1 MEINEED
8 NNNLLMKFY
17 FITSIEKN
25 FYEERHLEF
34 INGNKKIQNINDFDY
49 KVIFEEEIQEDNKL
63 FINKLNSIS
72 LQMTAL
78 QKQDMLNNNNVFF
91 KIKDGTKIYLYDC
104 IMDYNLEEISN
115 DKTTYYIYNF
125 DIGELR
131 KDNEAKDKAI
141 LDSVANI
148 QTSIIEMKE
157 NSIPQK
163 KLNFDEKLNFF
174 MKGIKS
180 DKNNDNIL
188 LMNYLLQDTLK
199 EIESIYFKNKTKI
212 QFLKLLEIAKI
223 IHEEIYLKI
232 KENNSNLNPNI
243 IDNFINL
250 FDLLLT
256 SKLIFYNEIDGEKL
270 KEYFILMKDIERDN
284 NICEKFGRF
293 IYIFYGNYEENEK
306 LLAILEEQKGGSISS
321 DLYQNNLY
329 KPKNDQIKEKLTN
342 ILMLNCKDLKE
353 YISIINKND
362 SITLKLELII
372 KYFDILKKII
382 NVNDNKDLNLP
393 YKFDDNIKSE
403 EAPSLFYNLHQK
415 IIELELSL
423 KNENKIKSIFDF
435 SEIIKN
441 YIKLYESGIGTRENY
456 NNFLAIKSIIIEEN
470 KINKELMESLY
481 KYVNKLIHS
490 SIIEMV
496 NKNILD
502 NINLINNLHEDE
514 FFNDEFYKVND
525 NDYNILN
532 GFKIKEIYDKND
544 NEFFDLYNK
553 YEIWKP
559 FCKNTNDIKKYI
571 EFIGNKLDNI
581 LCIEIFFKILPKSSF
596 NYHSLDAVMNWVK
609 NNISSINMDFWKNNN
624 DKKRFLDSMNN
635 LFQLCTKTHYE
646 EDKFLSFLEDFFLIE
661 LKHKNDQKDN
671 NEIVNGIQVIN
682 ELYLYFINNYN
693 TENNNSIPINYQGKI
708 LSFYNKNAEEMNNN
722 MFLYIYF
729 LNNVTIDSQHLE
741 LEQLLNNLDNFII
754 KKSELLSDD
763 NNINFEIY
771 NFLIN
776 RYKEEFDD
784 KRINSNYLVTTRKI
798 IKNFIIKDIEQS
810 SISFNEANTLF
821 NNNIDLENRKQKI
834 INKFVLCSKIKK
846 INKNENIIENNDQQN
861 SEQLYETVYNDLKK
875 LYIDC
880 KDVVDN
886 LERLLQF
893 YLLFGT
899 EKNSKE
905 VDDIKELLNELKET
919 KLKDFFKNENAA
931 KIEKYKQE
939 FEMSN
944 TASIL
949 KNSLCFNI
957 MIEEVNKKLN
967 EPNLMINVGNQLKDN
982 ANHKINITL
991 GTFNRIAELFHKF
1004 NESSIESFV
1013 HPYISYFY
1021 NIELNQGDD
1030 ALKNEIDFIVNYFS
1044 NYSKEEKHKQII
1056 QKFDK
1061 NKFIEFIKNFAK
1073 REKILLKCKGIKH
1086 IIDIFLNPENYIYI
1100 NKEEKNLE
1108 EHLSLSRKKNKKAVS
1123 LNKEWSL
1130 LDFEANLCLRSKDDG
1145 QEDNNNIDKNN
1156 NNKNKNEIK
1165 EKIEEKKDDSNDKF
1179 KQKLN
1184 NKLENSEIMKILKKF
1199 IQELK
1204 DDDVSLIRINEIINV
1219 IDGYNLG
1226 INVKDMLNN
1235 QNDNLN
1241 EQQKLIEKFFLLL
1254 LEKPEAIYYIKM
1266 KKYKEIK
1273 ILFQNSCI
1281 EIENTILKE
1290 EDINDFILCTEKIN
1304 IFSLNAEKMI
1314 NDDKINDLPKEIV
1327 TQFFKELK
1335 NNENNIFIK
1344 SLINYLNK
1352 FNQIKSILNEIIASP
1367 EVSIKKITKILTNS
1381 DFIISYDNSKSK
1393 YLLYGNYYETG
1404 KQNDIKEIQISYKE
1418 MENLRERLLTM
1429 NKNVNIY
1436 EDSLLF
1442 IEIFNNIK
1450 EVLITL
1456 DDLDKTGYPDKIYII
1471 INIKNKKINC
1481 NYDNKKVFYNLKD
1494 LTNKLVEQKRIQ
1506 SNSFENYYE
1515 SNEIM
1520 RFFYGKQ
1527 LSLLYNFIRYKE
1539 NQGYVDSLFQLIS
1552 GGRINSSYPAQYEN
1566 YSENLFEDMIN
1577 NVCNYCLLVFV
1588 SNLFQEPNHI
1598 FNLNNIKIKDE
1609 KGEDYKGIYLHLSS
1623 SDNSEKEILS
1633 YYMKFTN
1640 NLPLYSAILLCNN
1653 DTTEEE
1659 IISFLYRSIL
1669 CGEKVLFMIV
1679 NSNHLEPKQR
1689 KLLISLVKKLLN
1701 KLVKEKKEMKSSL
1714 FIFSTESNSEIF
1726 QDLKNFNSEEH
1737 SIKILNYSAIDNKL
1751 NDPQLCQLALGNLTI
1766 VKSDASGVGKSR
1778 YIRNIYGAYESN
1790 MIYLP
1795 LGGYLTRKSIFQ
1807 RLEDSLKKINIKNL
1821 TQVFLFIDLNQTNE
1835 HEILKEF
1842 LFEFLIFKKYSLN
1855 SRNSDKIIYISK
1867 KFNIYIELPYE
1878 SLGKSGSNNKDCI
1891 NKYSI
1896 FALFK
1901 KETTKEILLANLI
1914 PFYEE
1919 MTEQEKKN
1927 LIMNPDFEFI
1937 KSLAESKLQLV
1948 SKTLQLYKN
1957 KNINN
1962 ESVIVSSTECLT
1974 SEECN
1979 NLLNEQLSK
1988 VNLPNFYQKNIF
2000 IKLLYDQFLS
2010 FHQNSNLNPK
2020 NLIANAKKLK
2030 MKNYKNINEIREPII
2045 KYLIDHAIVFTI
2057 GFSDNIMRSQ
2067 ERTKEILQMQDYNQR
2082 KKLSEE
2088 LKERENIS
2096 KLRYESI
2103 QPSLLLFEKGGNGC
2117 KIIPTCKEGSEE
2129 ESFLINLQK
2138 LLLKLPKNK
2147 KEIPPK
2153 YNHLN
2158 YPIKMNSQEL
2168 MDELLDCVKGS
2179 RRLSLDV
2186 INKILSEY
2194 ALTPDNYIKMVL
2206 ILNRINSDIPVILMG
2221 ETGCGKTSLIK
2232 ILANVIFRG
2241 YLNNLKIL
2249 NIHSGIEDNEIVNFI
2264 EQLIREAEID
2274 DNAKFTSALDEFN
2287 SFPPEQQNNYLTLNN
2302 ITKQNLIERFRKAI
2316 NQQKIWVF
2324 FDEINASNSM
2334 GLLSE
2339 ILCKKTYFGKKI
2351 PERFVFLAACNP
2363 YRAMGE
2369 LNKIDHTLIHKGQ
2382 EKRKLVYTVYPL
2394 PNNILNFVLDFGNLS
2409 LGEEK
2414 KYIEIMISKSMGQ
2427 IIVGNNKIHQK
2438 QIIKLAIESISKCQ
2452 TYIKNTND
2460 ISSVSLRE
2468 VKRFIIFFKYF
2479 VVYLLNKKNS
2489 KSSEDDPSIKFYSL
2503 NNIDIYKYAV
2513 NLSLYI
2519 CYYLRLPDKKSRQ
2532 ELLKILDDKE
2542 FFDGKFLIIPEM
2554 EEEYIAKN
2562 ILESRENESLSK
2574 GIAKNR
2580 ALLENLFSLYFCTVN
2595 KIPLII
2601 CGKPGSTK
2609 TLSQKLLQNALKG
2622 MVSKNK
2628 LCKETKELVVF
2639 PYQGS
2644 VNSTSEEIIEVFKK
2658 AKNYQKTNEDTIVM
2672 VCFDEMGLAEISKN
2686 NPLKVIHSELEMNF
2700 DFENKND
2707 DYLFNK
2713 NDQAKVAFLGISNW
2727 SLDASKM
2734 NRAIFNVIQEPDI
2747 IDLKKTSIEIASS
2760 INEKIASKYISFL
2773 DRITTTYYE
2782 YIQQKK
2788 RDDRMDVN
2796 FHGLRDFYNII
2807 KSITRELSSME
2818 NNENNSKI
2826 LEKKDLDSIAM
2837 KNIERNFGG
2846 LPSSIYDFKMKYY
2859 QLENDKN
2866 DLKNNIDNNYDM
2878 IRCISENLF
2887 DKDSRYLLLITRNN
2901 LDLDLIKFLK
2911 DEIKQSNSEKYKNDT
2926 FETKYLIGSTFVND
2940 NKEVYRED
2948 ILGTIRNEMVTNNL
2962 LILKN
2967 LESIYTSLYDLLNQD
2982 FMKIDNRYYT
2992 RISFGLWKPLSHI
3005 NQNFKIIVIINEKN
3019 VSYEDPPFL
3028 NRFEKHIFNLENLL
3042 NKEEKKLAKEI
3053 YDIVMRIVK
3062 FEKCKIDLNKHLV
3075 NFNLEEL
3082 EALVY
3087 KFSKQKQY
3095 FKKNLDI
3102 VFEILKIIVPTFTQE
3117 IIASIF
3123 VSGFKEEKKDLS
3135 DKIFDIYTEY
3145 HPCNLSDFVN
3155 NKMVH
3160 QKNVVYTYSSI
3171 TDDLVFYN
3179 NKKNENMAN
3188 ENVINDNSNQIIDI
3202 NEYDNPN
3209 RISIIDEHEN
3219 YNDINIVDEYNTFDL
3234 KKTKQIY
3241 VESIKSVFDLG
3252 KIIDDY
3258 LNEEDKNLFVLK
3270 FRNKPEDLSKMTQI
3284 NYLIDDHIMLFK
3296 NSKNVNEKY
3305 ITQKYFILLVYLIR
3319 EDPDENNKKINEEKN
3334 KEANNNNT
3342 SPSGI
3347 LSKLTDNCQH
3357 VFIDNLCGKDYDF
3370 IKTLTMEDN
3379 DLVGYFFI
3387 DELKKNI
3394 DTSFRFMAY
3403 EFSKNETPELN
3414 SKNYRQLMTE
3424 KILSNKYIQNILKKS
3439 LNKLS
3444 IGTKEI
3450 LKPIFIKED
3459 EKKKNKNKK
3468 NNKTIVYDTGVKG
3481 YTDFIE
3487 LFKSFIFERTEFYL
3501 IKIIFCLEKSQ
3512 ILHSIAFNN
3521 EMLSKKIIT
3530 DKIIKN
3536 YIDNELEEQLSLN
3549 KISTNFNMK
3558 NKLNIILSI
3567 KIPYI
3572 SKNILQ
3578 GKIFNFIKKE
3588 IIFKYVTNEFK
3599 LIDVIKKNSLIEET
3613 VNDYN
3618 IALKQLNENI
3628 YIEMMNQE
3636 IIKDIIYSNDKYLIM
3651 SLYEDLLL
3659 LFLLDGKKFENGD
3672 NFKDFYRLI
3681 DILIQ
3686 LRFLNTQED
3695 NFAFVGKNKII
3706 PLLEINDI
3714 IFKNNITESNKAK
3727 SGLMI
3732 AKILGFL
3739 FGYQNEIY
3747 TLLEIFSLISKY
3759 IPGLIKSFE
3768 DIVVNK
3774 EVRNE
3779 ISERNPDYCRIVKEC
3794 FFIVY
3799 ESLLHSITKQ
3809 YNKYNLLESNK
3820 SQIKNPNR
3828 ININDEDSD
3837 LDDDDEDEDIDMNFS
3852 IINNNNNVVYDF
3864 GNDVKN
3870 LLSQF
3875 GDIPIQNIESICKIS
3890 ILLEKKM
3897 LLYSKELFMIKN
3909 LSKIFEV
3916 LNKKQK
3922 NGIITKENIKAITN
3936 IICSEEKYIYE
3947 RNFKFLLNNF
3957 MLLMELL
3964 GKMLGKDS
3972 KEYGDIIIYLIINQF
3987 LNIKDIPYKVK
3998 LLNLIFPD
4006 TKNKKSK
4013 VKREVNPIILQ
4024 KSLSLLVLLFNNGK
4038 DLGNELE
4045 PIYDQL
4051 TKEERREKFLK
4062 FVKDENSP
4070 QYQLLKVINK
4080 PNQIL
4085 DEIIIYYFEYLCELY
4100 FQKIKKENKQ
4110 NLEEELIGKTSL
4122 DYLDESLLFL
4132 DDEINGT
4139 NTMGNKQNYL
4149 NKLGKLFSIAYVK
4162 KYIIN
4167 YVELNFKSLYK
4178 IFIWEDINSVLY
4190 NKDNKIRRM
4199 VKFFILKQYCK
4210 KFFNEKD
4217 FIEFNFNN
4225 QKIPFS
4231 SKFNGFKL
4239 ELNKHQFEYNVLPL
4253 SYKTEYV
4260 KFSRDLTINSFNKNK
4275 FYDFISDNNNI
4286 NSIDLYFCFLVNNFL
4301 LQNYH
4306 KDFFVDDNS
4315 SLYRELK
4322 DQIQNLTIIPE
4333 EAKKVMKLL
4342 DPNEFFKS
4350 VKPFLG
4356 NKLSLKIY
4364 EIFIYAL
4371 RFSLISLKFNKD
4383 NLFNKILSN
4392 NCFNV
4397 LSYNYIPGKTESRNI
4412 FKESYEVIKENLTKD
4427 PLNYGA
4433 YICSC
4438 GYHYSVGNCTF
4449 PTVTSPC
4456 PICHETIGG
4465 TNHVLY
4471 RRTGHMRIFLND
4483 STRKTKFSPS
4493 YADKTM
4499 NNMLLDDFY
4508 NNVVLK
4514 QSSSEQKYCERKTAM
4529 GCNKEEFLKR
4539 EPIRGLSQMTFRTLN
4554 FVLFSH
4560 LFISRILNYITDEN
4574 LTIFTVK
4581 DMTIFEM
4588 LETDW
4593 DIMEDLI
4600 KEKKIKDIQIYLNII
4615 YPHVFNMI
4623 DSCQFFEEI
4632 NKFKLF
4638 ESLFEQK
4645 VNEILKDKEQVRE
4658 YESINSN
4665 LLDYNPLS
4673 DMAIIY
4679 EKFPPQIYDQ
4689 SSYPDIQFF
4698 INSRTPTIN
4707 NFKNKFS
4714 IISNSEDK
4722 YPLTKIILTQDMD
4735 KINLL
4740 KEIPKLNK
4748 LANYLLEK
4756 CSFRYS
4762 RDSANNTKLKTE
4774 FNYNE
4779 IRQDVIDFIDSWNKI
4794 RPIIENYGCK
4804 QFKNNGQKYFTEINS
4819 NSPISYFLVDEGE
4832 FGHGMVLAAIYKKLI
4847 ELQNTF
4853 LNQIINSKSEIL
4865 SCFKEQLSQ
4874 EIMIQ
4879 DCSINEIID
4888 LDRINDDILNDI
4900 IIKNTIPNIFNLLKT
4915 EQKLNFDNIN
4925 NFEHDYESIERELG
4939 SLLLPGLKKFKQ
4951 DDIRFV
4957 TYKYEGFRGN
4967 KSSIITNFNEKY
4979 PQRELN
4985 KNQILYIFDFIS
4997 KGDLFDKKN
5006 KTSNKKKIKNI
5017 LFSLQLLI
5025 DYIQRENYDKYE
5037 SLYDIIKKLPEQINI
5052 CEEIKQFFKGKSEMN
5067 NIKEKKDDDDG
5078 YNLLSND
5085 NNNNNASNSNDSDN
5099 VYFSIN
5105 TLISIFELFE
5115 HLCWDSFKENL
5126 VGDYLQKIDD
5136 VWGKQIK
5143 KYFNDI
5149 DKNPGKII
5157 KKDIFCCAI
5166 RRFISRYL
5174 TGKRGEN
5181 EINEN
5186 NTLLNEILRPE
5197 LWKPFFTESDS
5208 FEMEI
5213 GEIMSILTHEFEGSL
5228 KVGQALELYDLLG
5241 GDLPFTL
5248 KIKSI

>member
-1 MEINEED
+1 MEINDED
-8 NNNLLMKFY
+8 NDKLLMKFY

-34 INGNKKIQNINDFDY
+34 INGNKKSQNINDFEY
-49 KVIFEEEIQEDNKL
+49 KVIFEEEFQADNKL

-72 LQMTAL
+72 FQMNTL
-78 QKQDMLNNNNVFF
+78 QKQDMLNNNNIFF

-104 IMDYNLEEISN
+104 IMEYNLEAISN
-115 DKTTYYIYNF
+115 DKTIYYIYNF

-131 KDNEAKDKAI
+131 KDNQAKNNII
-141 LDSVANI
+141 LDSVTNI

-163 KLNFDEKLNFF
+163 KLNFDEKFNFF

-188 LMNYLLQDTLK
+188 LMNYLLKDTLK
-199 EIESIYFKNKTKI
+199 EIESKYIKNKTKI

-223 IHEEIYLKI
+223 IYEEIYLKN

-243 IDNFINL
+243 IFDNFINL

-256 SKLIFYNEIDGEKL
+256 NKLIFYDEIEGEKL
-270 KEYFILMKDIERDN
+270 KEYFILLKDIEKDN

-293 IYIFYGNYEENEK
+293 IHIFYGNYEENEK
-306 LLAILEEQKGGSISS
+306 LMAILGDQKGDPILS
-321 DLYQNNLY
+321 DLYKNNLY
-329 KPKNDQIKEKLTN
+329 KPKNEQIKEKLTN
-342 ILMLNCKDLKE
+342 ILMLNCKGLKE
-353 YISIINKND
+353 YISIIDKND
-362 SITLKLELII
+362 SITGKLELII

-382 NVNDNKDLNLP
+382 NENDDKELNLP
-393 YKFDDNIKSE
+393 IKFDDSIKSE
-403 EAPSLFYNLHQK
+403 EAPSMFYNLHQK

-423 KNENKIKSIFDF
+423 ENENKNKSIFDF

-441 YIKLYESGIGTRENY
+441 YIKLYESGIGTRENC
-456 NNFLAIKSIIIEEN
+456 NIFLTIKRIIIEEN

-490 SIIEMV
+490 NIVEMV
-496 NKNILD
+496 NKNSID

-532 GFKIKEIYDKND
+532 GFRMKEIYDKKD

-559 FCKNTNDIKKYI
+559 FCKTTNDIKKYI
-571 EFIGNKLDNI
+571 EFIGDKLDNI

-596 NYHSLDAVMNWVK
+596 NYHSLDAVINWVK
-609 NNISSINMDFWKNNN
+609 KNIPSINIDFWKNND
-624 DKKRFLDSMNN
+624 DKKRFLEGMNN

-646 EDKFLSFLEDFFLIE
+646 QDKYLSFLEDFFLIE
-661 LKHKNDQKDN
+661 LKHKKDLKDN
-671 NEIVNGIQVIN
+671 NEIINGIEVIN
-682 ELYLYFINNYN
+682 ELYIYFINNYN
-693 TENNNSIPINYQGKI
+693 TENNNSIPINYQSRI
-708 LSFYNKNAEEMNNN
+708 LSFYNQNAEEKINN
-722 MFLYIYF
+722 MFLYINF

-776 RYKEEFDD
+776 KYKTEFDD
-784 KRINSNYLVTTRKI
+784 KRINSNYLVSTRKI

-810 SISFNEANTLF
+810 CISFIEANTLF
-821 NNNIDLENRKQKI
+821 NNNIDLENRKHKI

-846 INKNENIIENNDQQN
+846 INKNENEIENNGQQ
-861 SEQLYETVYNDLKK
+861 STEQLYESVYNDLTK

-880 KDVVDN
+880 KNVVDN

-893 YLLFGT
+893 YLFFGN
-899 EKNSKE
+899 EKSSKE
-905 VDDIKELLNELKET
+905 IEDIKEITNELKET
-919 KLKDFFKNENAA
+919 KLKDFFKNENTA
-931 KIEKYKQE
+931 KFEKYKQE
-939 FEMSN
+939 FEISN
-944 TASIL
+944 VASIL

-957 MIEEVNKKLN
+957 MIEEVAKKLN
-967 EPNLMINVGNQLKDN
+967 DPNLMLSIGNQLKDN
-982 ANHKINITL
+982 ANYKMNIVL
-991 GTFNRIAELFHKF
+991 GSFNRITELFYKF
-1004 NESSIESFV
+1004 NESSTDSFV
-1013 HPYISYFY
+1013 HPYILYFY
-1021 NIELNQGDD
+1021 NIELNQGDT
-1030 ALKNEIDFIVNYFS
+1030 ALKKEVDFIINYFS

-1056 QKFDK
+1056 NKFDK
-1061 NKFIEFIKNFAK
+1061 NKFLEFIKNYTK
-1073 REKILLKCKGIKH
+1073 REKILLKCEGIKH
-1086 IIDIFLNPENYIYI
+1086 IIDIFLSPENYVYI

-1108 EHLSLSRKKNKKAVS
+1108 EHLSLSRKKKNKAVN
-1123 LNKEWSL
+1123 LNREWSL
-1130 LDFEANLCLRSKDDG
+1130 LDFESNLCLRSKYDE
-1145 QEDNNNIDKNN
+1145 QENNNTGKND
-1156 NNKNKNEIK
+1156 NKNENEIK
-1165 EKIEEKKDDSNDKF
+1165 EKIEEKKDNINDKF

-1184 NKLENSEIMKILKKF
+1184 SKLENSEIIKILNKF

-1204 DDDVSLIRINEIINV
+1204 DDNISLIRINEIISV
-1219 IDGYNLG
+1219 IDSYNLG
-1226 INVKDMLNN
+1226 INSKDMLNN

-1241 EQQKLIEKFFLLL
+1241 EQQKLIEKFFLIL

-1273 ILFQNSCI
+1273 TLFQNSCI

-1290 EDINDFILCTEKIN
+1290 EDINDFLLCTEKIN
-1304 IFSLNAEKMI
+1304 IFSLNVEKML

-1327 TQFFKELK
+1327 TQFIKEIK

-1352 FNQIKSILNEIIASP
+1352 FNQIKSIVSEIIASP
-1367 EVSIKKITKILTNS
+1367 EVSIKKIKKILSNS
-1381 DFIISYDNSKSK
+1381 DFIISYDNSKSQ
-1393 YLLYGNYYETG
+1393 YLLYGNYYEIFN
-1404 KQNDIKEIQISYKE
+1404 QNDIKEVQISYKE

-1442 IEIFNNIK
+1442 IETFNNIK
-1450 EVLITL
+1450 EVLATL

-1481 NYDNKKVFYNLKD
+1481 NYDNKKFFNNLKD
-1494 LTNKLVEQKRIQ
+1494 LTNNLIEQKRIQ
-1506 SNSFENYYE
+1506 STSFENYYE
-1515 SNEIM
+1515 SNEVM
-1520 RFFYGKQ
+1520 RLFYGKQ

-1552 GGRINSSYPAQYEN
+1552 RGRINSGYPPQYEN

-1588 SNLFQEPNHI
+1588 SNQIHEPNHI

-1609 KGEDYKGIYLHLSS
+1609 KGEDYKGIYLYLSS

-1640 NLPLYSAILLCNN
+1640 NLPLYAAILLCNY

-1669 CGEKVLFMIV
+1669 CEENVLFMIV

-1689 KLLISLVKKLLN
+1689 KLLINLIKKLSN
-1701 KLVKEKKEMKSSL
+1701 KLVNANKKMKSSL

-1726 QDLKNFNSEEH
+1726 QALKSFNSEEH
-1737 SIKILNYSAIDNKL
+1737 PIKILNYSAIDDKL
-1751 NDPQLCQLALGNLTI
+1751 NDPQLCQLALSDLSI

-1778 YIRNIYGAYESN
+1778 YIRNIPGAYESN

-1807 RLEDSLKKINIKNL
+1807 RLIESLKKINIKNL
-1821 TQVFLFIDLNQTNE
+1821 TVVYLFIDLNQTNE

-1842 LFEFLIFKKYSLN
+1842 LFELLIFRKYSLN

-1867 KFNIYIELPYE
+1867 KFNIQIELPYE
-1878 SLGKSGSNNKDCI
+1878 SLGKSGYSNNNDCI

-1896 FALFK
+1896 FTLFK

-1919 MTEQEKKN
+1919 MSEQEKKN
-1927 LIMNPDFEFI
+1927 LIMNPEFEFI
-1937 KSLAESKLQLV
+1937 KSLSESKLQLV

-1962 ESVIVSSTECLT
+1962 EQVIVSSTECLT
-1974 SEECN
+1974 SQECN
-1979 NLLNEQLSK
+1979 DLLNEQLSK

-2010 FHQNSNLNPK
+2010 FHQNSNLIPK

-2030 MKNYKNINEIREPII
+2030 MKNYKTINEIREQII
-2045 KYLIDHAIVFTI
+2045 KYLIDHAIFFTI

-2096 KLRYESI
+2096 KLRYETI
-2103 QPSLLLFEKGGNGC
+2103 QPSPLLFEKGGNGC
-2117 KIIPTCKEGSEE
+2117 KIIPTCKEKSDEE
-2129 ESFLINLQK
+2129 TFLINLQK

-2147 KEIPPK
+2147 KDIPPK
-2153 YNHLN
+2153 YNQLN
-2158 YPIKMNSQEL
+2158 YPSKMNSQEL

-2249 NIHSGIEDNEIVNFI
+2249 NIHSGIEDNEIIKFI
-2264 EQLIREAEID
+2264 EQLISEAEID
-2274 DNAKFTSALDEFN
+2274 NNAKFTSAIDEFN
-2287 SFPPEQQNNYLTLNN
+2287 SFTPEQQNNYLTLNN
-2302 ITKQNLIERFRKAI
+2302 ITKEKLFERFKKVI
-2316 NQQKIWVF
+2316 NEQKIWVF

-2394 PNNILNFVLDFGNLS
+2394 PNNMLNFVLDFGNLS
-2409 LGEEK
+2409 LNEEK
-2414 KYIEIMISKSMGQ
+2414 KYIEIMISKSMEQ
-2427 IIVGNNKIHQK
+2427 IIVEKNKAHQN

-2489 KSSEDDPSIKFYSL
+2489 KSEDPSIKFYSL

-2532 ELLKILDDKE
+2532 ELLKILDDKQY
-2542 FFDGKFLIIPEM
+2542 FDGKFLIVPEM

-2658 AKNYQKTNEDTIVM
+2658 AKNYQKSNEDTISM

-2700 DFENKND
+2700 DFENKSD

-2747 IDLKKTSIEIASS
+2747 IDLKKTSVEIASS
-2760 INEKIASKYISFL
+2760 INEKIANKYISFL
-2773 DRITTTYYE
+2773 DRISTTYYE

-2807 KSITRELSSME
+2807 KCIMRELSSIE

-2826 LEKKDLDSIAM
+2826 LEQKDLDIIAM

-2846 LPSSIYDFKMKYY
+2846 LPSSIYDFKLKYY

-2866 DLKNNIDNNYDM
+2866 DIKSNIDNNYDM

-2901 LDLDLIKFLK
+2901 LDLDLINFLI
-2911 DEIKQSNSEKYKNDT
+2911 DEIKQSNSEKYKNDK

-2948 ILGTIRNEMVTNNL
+2948 ILGTIRNEMKTNNL

-2982 FMKIDNRYYT
+2982 FMKIDDKYYT

-3019 VSYEDPPFL
+3019 VCYEDPPFL

-3042 NKEEKKLAKEI
+3042 NKEEKKFAKEI

-3062 FEKCKIDLNKHLV
+3062 FEKCKMDLNKHLV

-3102 VFEILKIIVPTFTQE
+3102 IYEILKIIVPTFTQE

-3123 VSGFKEEKKDLS
+3123 VSGFKEEKKDIA

-3155 NKMVH
+3155 NKMIH

-3179 NKKNENMAN
+3179 NKKNEN
-3188 ENVINDNSNQIIDI
+3188 EIKGNVINDNSIQINDI
-3202 NEYDNPN
+3202 NDHDNPN
-3209 RISIIDEHEN
+3209 RISIMDEPEN
-3219 YNDINIVDEYNTFDL
+3219 YNEINMIEENITFDI
-3234 KKTKQIY
+3234 KGTKQIY
-3241 VESIKSVFDLG
+3241 VESIKSVFELE

-3258 LNEEDKNLFVLK
+3258 LNEEHKNLFVMK
-3270 FRNKPEDLSKMTQI
+3270 FRNKSDELNKMTQI
-3284 NYLIDDHIMLFK
+3284 NYLIDDRIMLFK
-3296 NSKNVNEKY
+3296 NSKNVDEKY
-3305 ITQKYFILLVYLIR
+3305 INQKYFILLVYLVR
-3319 EDPDENNKKINEEKN
+3319 EDPELNNKKINEERDKDI
-3334 KEANNNNT
+3334 NNNI
-3342 SPSGI
+3342 SSSGI

-3357 VFIDNLCGKDYDF
+3357 VFIDNLYGKDYDF
-3370 IKTLTMEDN
+3370 IKTLTMKDN

-3387 DELKKNI
+3387 EELKKNI

-3414 SKNYRQLMTE
+3414 RQNYRQLMTE
-3424 KILSNKYIQNILKKS
+3424 KILNNKYIQNILKKS
-3439 LNKLS
+3439 LLKLS

-3487 LFKSFIFERTEFYL
+3487 LFKSYIFERTEFYL

-3512 ILHSIAFNN
+3512 ILHSISFNN
-3521 EMLSKKIIT
+3521 EMLKKKLVT

-3572 SKNILQ
+3572 SKVILQ

-3588 IIFKYVTNEFK
+3588 ITFKYVNNEFK
-3599 LIDVIKKNSLIEET
+3599 LIDVIKSNSMIEET
-3613 VNDYN
+3613 INDYN
-3618 IALKQLNENI
+3618 NVLKQLNENI

-3636 IIKDIIYSNDKYLIM
+3636 ILKDIIYSNDKYLIM

-3695 NFAFVGKNKII
+3695 NFAFVGKNKTIS
-3706 PLLEINDI
+3706 LLKTNDI
-3714 IFKNNITESNKAK
+3714 IFKNNINDINKVK

-3747 TLLEIFSLISKY
+3747 TLLEIFSLMSKY

-3809 YNKYNLLESNK
+3809 YNKYNLLEASK
-3820 SQIKNPNR
+3820 SQIVNKNK
-3828 ININDEDSD
+3828 ININNDDSD
-3837 LDDDDEDEDIDMNFS
+3837 LDDDDDEDEDMDFS
-3852 IINNNNNVVYDF
+3852 IINNNNNAIYDF
-3864 GNDVKN
+3864 GNDGKN

-3890 ILLEKKM
+3890 VLLEKKM

-3922 NGIITKENIKAITN
+3922 KELITKENITAITN

-3972 KEYGDIIIYLIINQF
+3972 KEYGDIIIYLIMNQF
-3987 LNIKDIPYKVK
+3987 LNIKDISYKVK
-3998 LLNLIFPD
+3998 LLNLILPD
-4006 TKNKKSK
+4006 TKSKKSK

-4024 KSLSLLVLLFNNGK
+4024 KSLSLLVLLLNNGK
-4038 DLGNELE
+4038 DFGNEIE
-4045 PIYDQL
+4045 PIYNQL
-4051 TKEERREKFLK
+4051 SKEERRERFLK

-4100 FQKIKKENKQ
+4100 FQKIKKENKE

-4132 DDEINGT
+4132 DDEINGA

-4162 KYIIN
+4162 KYIVN
-4167 YVELNFKSLYK
+4167 YVDLNFNSLYK

-4190 NKDNKIRRM
+4190 NKDNKLRRM
-4199 VKFFILKQYCK
+4199 VKYFILKQYCK
-4210 KFFNEKD
+4210 NFLNEKD

-4231 SKFNGFKL
+4231 SKFTGFKL
-4239 ELNKHQFEYNVLPL
+4239 ETNKHQFEYNVLPL
-4253 SYKTEYV
+4253 SYTEEYK
-4260 KFSRDLTINSFNKNK
+4260 KFARDLTINSFNKNK
-4275 FYDFISDNNNI
+4275 FNDFISDNHNI
-4286 NSIDLYFCFLVNNFL
+4286 NTIDLYFCFFVNNFL

-4306 KDFFVDDNS
+4306 NDFFVDENG

-4371 RFSLISLKFNKD
+4371 RFSLISLKFNKN
-4383 NLFNKILSN
+4383 NLFNKIISN
-4392 NCFNV
+4392 SCFNV
-4397 LSYNYIPGKTESRNI
+4397 LSDNYIPGKTESRNI

-4465 TNHVLY
+4465 TAHRLY
-4471 RRTGHMRIFLND
+4471 RRTGHMRVFLND
-4483 STRKTKFSPS
+4483 NTRKTKFSPS

-4499 NNMLLDDFY
+4499 PNMLLDEFY

-4514 QSSSEQKYCERKTAM
+4514 QSSGEVKYSDRKRPM
-4529 GCNKEEFLKR
+4529 GCNKEDYLKR
-4539 EPIRGLSQMTFRTLN
+4539 EPVRGLTQITYRTLN
-4554 FVLFSH
+4554 FILNSH
-4560 LFISRILNYITDEN
+4560 LFISRILNYISEEN
-4574 LTIFTVK
+4574 LNIFTVK

-4588 LETDW
+4588 LETGW
-4593 DIMEDLI
+4593 DIIEDLL
-4600 KEKKIKDIQIYLNII
+4600 KEKKIKDVQIYLNII
-4615 YPHVFNMI
+4615 YPHVYNII
-4623 DSCQFFEEI
+4623 DSCEFFEEF

-4645 VNEILKDKEQVRE
+4645 INEILKDTKQVKE
-4658 YESINSN
+4658 YEGINSN

-4689 SSYPDIQFF
+4689 SSYPEMQFF
-4698 INSRTPTIN
+4698 INSRTPTID
-4707 NFKNKFS
+4707 NFKNKFA

-4748 LANYLLEK
+4748 LGNYLLEK

-4779 IRQDVIDFIDSWNKI
+4779 IKQDVIDFIDSWNKI

-4888 LDRINDDILNDI
+4888 LDRIKDDILNDI
-4900 IIKNTIPNIFNLLKT
+4900 IVKNTIPNIFNLLQT
-4915 EQKLNFDNIN
+4915 EKKLNFDNIN
-4925 NFEHDYESIERELG
+4925 NFEHDYENIEKELG

-4985 KNQILYIFDFIS
+4985 KNQISYIFDFIF

-5006 KTSNKKKIKNI
+5006 KTSNKKNIKKI

-5037 SLYDIIKKLPEQINI
+5037 SLYDIIKKLPQQINI
-5052 CEEIKQFFKGKSEMN
+5052 CQEIKQFFKGKSEMN
-5067 NIKEKKDDDDG
+5067 AIKENKDDDG

-5085 NNNNNASNSNDSDN
+5085 NNNNIDSNSKDTDN

-5136 VWGKQIK
+5136 VWGKKIQ

-5157 KKDIFCCAI
+5157 KKNIFCSAI

-5186 NTLLNEILRPE
+5186 NTLVNEILRPE

-5241 GDLPFTL
+5241 GDQKLLDNAKANFVY
-5248 KIKSI
+5248 

>member
-8 NNNLLMKFY
+8 NDKLLMKFY
-17 FITSIEKN
+17 FITSIEKA
-25 FYEERHLEF
+25 FYEERQIEF
-34 INGNKKIQNINDFDY
+34 INGNKKSQNVNEFES
-49 KVIFEEEIQEDNKL
+49 KVIYEEEIQADNKS

-72 LQMTAL
+72 LQMNTL
-78 QKQDMLNNNNVFF
+78 QKGDMLSSNNIFF

-104 IMDYNLEEISN
+104 IMEYNLEPISK

-131 KDNEAKDKAI
+131 RDNEAKNNV
-141 LDSVANI
+141 LFDSVTSI

-163 KLNFDEKLNFF
+163 KLNFDEKFNFF

-180 DKNNDNIL
+180 DKNNDNIIP
-188 LMNYLLQDTLK
+188 MNYLLQDTLK
-199 EIESIYFKNKTKI
+199 EIEFIYIKNKTKI

-223 IHEEIYLKI
+223 IYDEIYLKN
-232 KENNSNLNPNI
+232 KESNSNLNKNI
-243 IDNFINL
+243 IFDNFINL

-256 SKLIFYNEIDGEKL
+256 NKLIFYNEIDEEKL
-270 KEYFILMKDIERDN
+270 KAYFILVKDIEKDN

-293 IYIFYGNYEENEK
+293 IFIFYGNYEENEK
-306 LLAILEEQKGGSISS
+306 SISILEEQKGGSILS
-321 DLYQNNLY
+321 DLYKNNLY
-329 KPKNDQIKEKLTN
+329 KPKNAQIKEKLTN

-353 YISIINKND
+353 YILIINKDD
-362 SITLKLELII
+362 SITSKLELII

-382 NVNDNKDLNLP
+382 NENGNKELNLP
-393 YKFDDNIKSE
+393 IKFDDSIKSE
-403 EAPSLFYNLHQK
+403 EAPSMFFNIHQK
-415 IIELELSL
+415 IIDLELSL
-423 KNENKIKSIFDF
+423 KEENKIKSIFDF

-441 YIKLYESGIGTRENY
+441 YIKLYESGIGTKENC
-456 NNFLAIKSIIIEEN
+456 NVFITIKKIIIEEN
-470 KINKELMESLY
+470 KINKELIESLY

-490 SIIEMV
+490 NIIEMV
-496 NKNILD
+496 NKNTLD
-502 NINLINNLHEDE
+502 NINLINYLHEDE
-514 FFNDEFYKVND
+514 FFNDEFYEVND

-532 GFKIKEIYDKND
+532 GFKMKEIYDKND
-544 NEFFDLYNK
+544 NEFFDLYEK

-559 FCKNTNDIKKYI
+559 FSKNTNNLKKYL

-581 LCIEIFFKILPKSSF
+581 LYMEIFFKVLPKSSF
-596 NYHSLDAVMNWVK
+596 NYHSLDAVINWVK
-609 NNISSINMDFWKNNN
+609 KNISSININFWKNNN
-624 DKKRFLDSMNN
+624 DKKRFLDGMNN
-635 LFQLCTKTHYE
+635 LFLLCTKTHYE
-646 EDKFLSFLEDFFLIE
+646 EDKFLSFLEDFFMIE
-661 LKHKNDQKDN
+661 LKHKKDN
-671 NEIVNGIQVIN
+671 NEIINGIEVIN
-682 ELYLYFINNYN
+682 ELYIYFINNFN
-693 TENNNSIPINYQGKI
+693 TENNNSIPINYQNKI
-708 LSFYNKNAEEMNNN
+708 LSFYNNNPDEKIN
-722 MFLYIYF
+722 NVPLYICF
-729 LNNVTIDSQHLE
+729 LNNVIIDSQHLE

-754 KKSELLSDD
+754 KKSELLSVDE
-763 NNINFEIY
+763 NINFEIY

-776 RYKEEFDD
+776 KYKTEFED
-784 KRINSNYLVTTRKI
+784 KSINSNYLVSTRKI

-810 SISFNEANTLF
+810 SISFIEANILF
-821 NNNIDLENRKQKI
+821 NNNIDLANRKQKI
-834 INKFVLCSKIKK
+834 INKFVICSKIKK
-846 INKNENIIENNDQQN
+846 INKNESEIKNNDQQ
-861 SEQLYETVYNDLKK
+861 SIEQLYESVYNDLNK

-880 KDVVDN
+880 KNIIDN

-893 YLLFGT
+893 YLFFGN
-899 EKNSKE
+899 EKNIKE
-905 VDDIKELLNELKET
+905 IDDIKEIINELKET
-919 KLKDFFKNENAA
+919 KLKDFFKNENST
-931 KIEKYKQE
+931 KVEKYKND
-939 FEMSN
+939 FEISN
-944 TASIL
+944 EAFIL
-949 KNSLCFNI
+949 KNSLCFTI
-957 MIEEVNKKLN
+957 FLEEVTKKLN
-967 EPNLMINVGNQLKDN
+967 DPNLMLNIGGNLKDN
-982 ANHKINITL
+982 ANYKMNITL
-991 GTFNRIAELFHKF
+991 GTFNKITEIFDKF
-1004 NESSIESFV
+1004 NKSSIESFV
-1013 HPYISYFY
+1013 HPYISYFC
-1021 NIELNQGDD
+1021 NIVLKHGYE
-1030 ALKNEIDFIVNYFS
+1030 ALKNEIDFIINYF
-1044 NYSKEEKHKQII
+1044 NNNSKEERYKQIV
-1056 QKFDK
+1056 QNFDK
-1061 NKFIEFIKNFAK
+1061 NKFLEFIKNYTK

-1086 IIDIFLNPENYIYI
+1086 IIDIFLSPENYIYI

-1108 EHLSLSRKKNKKAVS
+1108 EHISLSRKKKKKLVD
-1123 LNKEWSL
+1123 LNREWSL
-1130 LDFEANLCLRSKDDG
+1130 LDFDSNLFVKNIDG
-1145 QEDNNNIDKNN
+1145 QENNNIKINE
-1156 NNKNKNEIK
+1156 NNKENEANN
-1165 EKIEEKKDDSNDKF
+1165 KIEVKKDNPNDKF

-1184 NKLENSEIMKILKKF
+1184 TKLENSEIMKILKRF

-1204 DDDVSLIRINEIINV
+1204 DDNISLVRINEIIDV

-1226 INVKDMLNN
+1226 IKVEDILNN

-1241 EQQKLIEKFFLLL
+1241 EEQKLIEKFFLIL

-1266 KKYKEIK
+1266 KKHKEIK
-1273 ILFQNSCI
+1273 NLFQNSCL

-1304 IFSLNAEKMI
+1304 IFSLNVEKMI
-1314 NDDKINDLPKEIV
+1314 NDDKIKDLPREIV
-1327 TQFFKELK
+1327 TQFIKEIK
-1335 NNENNIFIK
+1335 NNEENNNIFIK

-1381 DFIISYDNSKSK
+1381 DFIINYDNSQSE
-1393 YLLYGNYYETG
+1393 YLLYGNYYETIN
-1404 KQNDIKEIQISYKE
+1404 QNELKEVQISYKE

-1442 IEIFNNIK
+1442 IETFNNIK
-1450 EVLITL
+1450 EVLATL
-1456 DDLDKTGYPDKIYII
+1456 DDLDKAGYPDKIYII

-1481 NYDNKKVFYNLKD
+1481 NYDNKKVFHNLKD
-1494 LTNKLVEQKRIQ
+1494 LTNNLIEQKKIQ
-1506 SNSFENYYE
+1506 NTSFENYYE
-1515 SNEIM
+1515 TNEVM
-1520 RFFYGKQ
+1520 RLFYGKQ

-1552 GGRINSSYPAQYEN
+1552 KGRINSSYPPQYEN

-1577 NVCNYCLLVFV
+1577 NVCNYCLLVLV
-1588 SNLFQEPNHI
+1588 SNLFQEPNNI
-1598 FNLNNIKIKDE
+1598 FDLNNIRIKDE

-1640 NLPLYSAILLCNN
+1640 NLPLYAAILLCNY

-1659 IISFLYRSIL
+1659 IIAFLYRSIL
-1669 CGEKVLFMIV
+1669 CEENVLFMIV
-1679 NSNHLEPKQR
+1679 NSNHLEPKKR
-1689 KLLISLVKKLLN
+1689 KLLINLVKKLSN
-1701 KLVKEKKEMKSSL
+1701 KLAKENKEMKSSL

-1726 QDLKNFNSEEH
+1726 HDLKNFNSEEH
-1737 SIKILNYSAIDNKL
+1737 PMKILYFSSIDDKL
-1751 NDPQLCQLALGNLTI
+1751 NDPQLCQLSLSNLSI

-1778 YIRNIYGAYESN
+1778 YIRNIPGAFESN

-1795 LGGYLTRKSIFQ
+1795 LGGCLTRKSIFQ
-1807 RLEDSLKKINIKNL
+1807 RLTDSFKKVNMKNL
-1821 TQVFLFIDLNQTNE
+1821 TQIFLFIDLNQTNE

-1842 LFEFLIFKKYSLN
+1842 LFELLIFKKYSLN
-1855 SRNSDKIIYISK
+1855 SRNSDKIIYISN
-1867 KFNIYIELPYE
+1867 KFNIQIELPYE
-1878 SLGKSGSNNKDCI
+1878 SLGKSGYSNNNDCI

-1896 FALFK
+1896 FTLLK

-1919 MTEQEKKN
+1919 ISEQEKKN
-1927 LIMNPDFEFI
+1927 LIMNPEFEFI
-1937 KSLAESKLQLV
+1937 KSLSESKLQLV

-1957 KNINN
+1957 KSINN
-1962 ESVIVSSTECLT
+1962 EQVIVSSTDCLT
-1974 SEECN
+1974 SQECN
-1979 NLLNEQLSK
+1979 DLLNEHLSK

-2010 FHQNSNLNPK
+2010 FHQNSNLIPK

-2030 MKNYKNINEIREPII
+2030 FKNYKNINEIREPII

-2082 KKLSEE
+2082 IKLTQE

-2129 ESFLINLQK
+2129 ETFLINLQK
-2138 LLLKLPKNK
+2138 LLLKLPKSK
-2147 KEIPPK
+2147 KEISPK
-2153 YNHLN
+2153 YNQLN
-2158 YPIKMNSQEL
+2158 YPTKMNSQEL
-2168 MDELLDCVKGS
+2168 MDELLDCMKGR
-2179 RRLSLDV
+2179 RRLSLDI

-2232 ILANVIFRG
+2232 ILANVTFRG

-2249 NIHSGIEDNEIVNFI
+2249 NIHSGIEDNEIIKFI

-2274 DNAKFTSALDEFN
+2274 DNAKFISALDEFN
-2287 SFPPEQQNNYLTLNN
+2287 SFTPEQQNNYLTLNN
-2302 ITKQNLIERFRKAI
+2302 ITKEKLIEGFKKTI

-2339 ILCKKTYFGKKI
+2339 ILCKKTYLGKKI

-2394 PNNILNFVLDFGNLS
+2394 PNNMLNFVLDFGNLT
-2409 LGEEK
+2409 LDEEK
-2414 KYIEIMISKSMGQ
+2414 KYIEIMISKSMEQ
-2427 IIVGNNKIHQK
+2427 IIVENKNNKK
-2438 QIIKLAIESISKCQ
+2438 QIIKLAIESISECQ

-2489 KSSEDDPSIKFYSL
+2489 KSLDDPSIKFYSL
-2503 NNIDIYKYAV
+2503 NKTDIYKYAV
-2513 NLSLYI
+2513 SLCLYI

-2532 ELLKILDDKE
+2532 ELLKILDDKKY
-2542 FFDGKFLIIPEM
+2542 FDGKFSIVPEM

-2562 ILESRENESLSK
+2562 ILESKENESLSK

-2658 AKNYQKTNEDTIVM
+2658 AKNYQKSNQDTIAI
-2672 VCFDEMGLAEISKN
+2672 VCFDEMGLAEINKN

-2700 DFENKND
+2700 DFENKSE

-2760 INEKIASKYISFL
+2760 INEKVANKYISFL

-2788 RDDRMDVN
+2788 RDDRMDAN

-2807 KSITRELSSME
+2807 KCITRELSSLE
-2818 NNENNSKI
+2818 TNENNSKT
-2826 LEKKDLDSIAM
+2826 LEQKDLDSIAM

-2846 LPSSIYDFKMKYY
+2846 LPSSIYDFKLKYY
-2859 QLENDKN
+2859 QLENDKR

-2887 DKDSRYLLLITRNN
+2887 DKDSRYLLLITRNS
-2901 LDLDLIKFLK
+2901 LDLDLINFLL
-2911 DEIKQSNSEKYKNDT
+2911 DEIKQSNSEKYKNDK

-2940 NKEVYRED
+2940 KKELYREN
-2948 ILGTIRNEMVTNNL
+2948 ILGTIRNEMETNNL

-2982 FMKIDNRYYT
+2982 FMKIDNKYYT

-3005 NQNFKIIVIINEKN
+3005 NKNFKIIVIINEKN
-3019 VSYEDPPFL
+3019 VCYEDPPFL

-3053 YDIVMRIVK
+3053 YEIIMRIVK
-3062 FEKCKIDLNKHLV
+3062 FDKCKIDLNKHLV

-3095 FKKNLDI
+3095 FNKNLDI
-3102 VFEILKIIVPTFTQE
+3102 IYEILKIIVPTFTQE

-3123 VSGFKEEKKDLS
+3123 VSGFKEEKKDIA

-3145 HPCNLSDFVN
+3145 HPCNLYDFVN

-3160 QKNVVYTYSSI
+3160 QKNVIYTFSSI
-3171 TDDLVFYN
+3171 TDDLDFYN
-3179 NKKNENMAN
+3179 NKKNENVIN
-3188 ENVINDNSNQIIDI
+3188 ENVINDNQIIDN
-3202 NEYDNPN
+3202 NEYQNQN
-3209 RISIIDEHEN
+3209 RINVIDEHEN
-3219 YNDINIVDEYNTFDL
+3219 YNDINLVDNNIAFYI
-3234 KKTKQIY
+3234 KRTKQIY
-3241 VESIKSVFDLG
+3241 VESIKSTFDLE
-3252 KIIDDY
+3252 KIIDEY
-3258 LNEEDKNLFVLK
+3258 LNEENKNLFVLK
-3270 FRNKPEDLSKMTQI
+3270 FRNKPHDLNKMTQI
-3284 NYLIDDHIMLFK
+3284 NYLIDARINIFK
-3296 NSKNVNEKY
+3296 NNKNFNQKY
-3305 ITQKYFILLVYLIR
+3305 INQKYFILLIYLVR
-3319 EDPDENNKKINEEKN
+3319 EDAGINNKKNNQEKDKDENNN
-3334 KEANNNNT
+3334 
-3342 SPSGI
+3342 SSSGI

-3357 VFIDNLCGKDYDF
+3357 VFIDNLYGKDYDF
-3370 IKTLTMEDN
+3370 IKTLTMKDN

-3387 DELKKNI
+3387 EELKKNI
-3394 DTSFRFMAY
+3394 DISFRFMAY
-3403 EFSKNETPELN
+3403 EFSKNETKELN
-3414 SKNYRQLMTE
+3414 SNNYRQLMTD
-3424 KILSNKYIQNILKKS
+3424 KILSNKYIQNLLKAS
-3439 LNKLS
+3439 LLKLS
-3444 IGTKEI
+3444 IEIKEI

-3459 EKKKNKNKK
+3459 EKKRNRNKK
-3468 NNKTIVYDTGVKG
+3468 NNKSIVYDSGFKG

-3487 LFKSFIFERTEFYL
+3487 LFKSYIFERTEFYL
-3501 IKIIFCLEKSQ
+3501 VKIIYCLEKSQ
-3512 ILHSIAFNN
+3512 ILHSISFNT
-3521 EMLSKKIIT
+3521 EMLSKKLII

-3578 GKIFNFIKKE
+3578 GKIINFIKKE
-3588 IIFKYVTNEFK
+3588 ITFKYANNEFK
-3599 LIDVIKKNSLIEET
+3599 LIDVIKNNSLIEET
-3613 VNDYN
+3613 INDYN
-3618 IALKQLNENI
+3618 NVLKQLNENI

-3636 IIKDIIYSNDKYLIM
+3636 IIKDIIFSNDKYLIM

-3672 NFKDFYRLI
+3672 SFKDFYRLI

-3686 LRFLNTQED
+3686 LRFLNSQED
-3695 NFAFVGKNKII
+3695 NFAFVGKNKTIS
-3706 PLLEINDI
+3706 LLKKNDI
-3714 IFKNNITESNKAK
+3714 IFKNNINDTNKAK

-3747 TLLEIFSLISKY
+3747 TLLEIFSLMNKY
-3759 IPGLIKSFE
+3759 IPDLIKSFE

-3809 YNKYNLLESNK
+3809 YSKYNLLESNK
-3820 SQIKNPNR
+3820 SQMNNKNR
-3828 ININDEDSD
+3828 INLNDDDSD
-3837 LDDDDEDEDIDMNFS
+3837 LDDDEEDEDINTDFS
-3852 IINNNNNVVYDF
+3852 ILNNNNNVIYDF
-3864 GNDVKN
+3864 ENDAKD

-3890 ILLEKKM
+3890 VLLEKKM

-3922 NGIITKENIKAITN
+3922 NELITKENITAITN
-3936 IICSEEKYIYE
+3936 IICSEEKYVYE

-3998 LLNLIFPD
+3998 LLNLILPD

-4013 VKREVNPIILQ
+4013 VKREANPIILQ

-4038 DLGNELE
+4038 DFGNELE
-4045 PIYDQL
+4045 PIYNRL
-4051 TKEERREKFLK
+4051 SKEERREKFLK
-4062 FVKDENSP
+4062 FAKDENSP
-4070 QYQLLKVINK
+4070 QYQLLKVINN

-4085 DEIIIYYFEYLCELY
+4085 DEIIMYYFEYLCELY
-4100 FQKIKKENKQ
+4100 FQKIKKESKQ
-4110 NLEEELIGKTSL
+4110 NLEEELIGGTSL

-4139 NTMGNKQNYL
+4139 NSMGNKQNYL

-4162 KYIIN
+4162 KYIVN
-4167 YVELNFKSLYK
+4167 YVELNFNSLYK
-4178 IFIWEDINSVLY
+4178 IFIWEDINSILY

-4210 KFFNEKD
+4210 NFLNEKA
-4217 FIEFNFNN
+4217 FTEFNFNN

-4231 SKFNGFKL
+4231 TKFNGFKL
-4239 ELNKHQFEYNVLPL
+4239 EINKHQFEYNVLPL
-4253 SYKTEYV
+4253 SYIQEYK
-4260 KFSRDLTINSFNKNK
+4260 KFSQDLFLNQFNKNK
-4275 FYDFISDNNNI
+4275 LNDFISDRNNM
-4286 NSIDLYFCFLVNNFL
+4286 NSIDLYFCFFVNNFL

-4306 KDFFVDDNS
+4306 KDFFVDENS
-4315 SLYRELK
+4315 SLYNNLK
-4322 DQIQNLTIIPE
+4322 NQIQNLTIIPE

-4342 DPNEFFKS
+4342 DPNEFFKNAKS
-4350 VKPFLG
+4350 FLG

-4383 NLFNKILSN
+4383 NFYNK
-4392 NCFNV
+4392 V
-4397 LSYNYIPGKTESRNI
+4397 LSYNCFNTLSDNFIPGKTETRNI
-4412 FKESYEVIKENLTKD
+4412 FKDSYEVIKENLTKD

-4449 PTVTSPC
+4449 PTVTFPC
-4456 PICHETIGG
+4456 PICRQTIGG
-4465 TNHVLY
+4465 TSHILY
-4471 RRTGHMRIFLND
+4471 RRAGHMRIFLND
-4483 STRKTKFSPS
+4483 NTRKTKFSPS
-4493 YADKTM
+4493 FADKNM
-4499 NNMLLDDFY
+4499 NNMLLDEFY
-4508 NNVVLK
+4508 NNIVLR
-4514 QSSSEQKYCERKTAM
+4514 QNNGEVKYCDIKRPM
-4529 GCNKEEFLKR
+4529 GCNKEDFLKR
-4539 EPIRGLSQMTFRTLN
+4539 EPVRGLSQITFRTLN
-4554 FVLFSH
+4554 FILSSH
-4560 LFISRILNYITDEN
+4560 LLISRILNYITEEN
-4574 LTIFTVK
+4574 LNIFTVK

-4593 DIMEDLI
+4593 DILEDLL
-4600 KEKKIKDIQIYLNII
+4600 KEKKIKKVQIYLNII
-4615 YPHVFNMI
+4615 YPQAFNFI
-4623 DSCQFFEEI
+4623 DSSQFFKDE
-4632 NKFKLF
+4632 NSFKLF

-4645 VNEILKDKEQVRE
+4645 VNEILKNTNQIKE
-4658 YESINSN
+4658 YESINSQ

-4689 SSYPDIQFF
+4689 NSYPEIQFF
-4698 INSRTPTIN
+4698 INSKTPTID
-4707 NFKNKFS
+4707 NFKNKFA

-4735 KINLL
+4735 KIILL
-4740 KEIPKLNK
+4740 KEIPKINK

-4779 IRQDVIDFIDSWNKI
+4779 IKQDVNDFIDSWNKI

-4847 ELQNTF
+4847 EFQNTF

-4888 LDRINDDILNDI
+4888 LNRINDDILNDI
-4900 IIKNTIPNIFNLLKT
+4900 IVKNTIPNIFNLLKT
-4915 EQKLNFDNIN
+4915 EKKLNFDNIN
-4925 NFEHDYESIERELG
+4925 NYEHDYENIERELG

-4985 KNQILYIFDFIS
+4985 KNQIAYIFDFIF
-4997 KGDLFDKKN
+4997 KEDLIDKKN
-5006 KTSNKKKIKNI
+5006 KASNKKNIKKI

-5037 SLYDIIKKLPEQINI
+5037 SLYDIIKKLPQQINI
-5052 CEEIKQFFKGKSEMN
+5052 CQEIKQFFKGKSESN
-5067 NIKEKKDDDDG
+5067 IIKENKDDDG
-5078 YNLLSND
+5078 YNLLSNNDD
-5085 NNNNNASNSNDSDN
+5085 NNKASNSNDSNDI
-5099 VYFSIN
+5099 YFSTN

-5115 HLCWDSFKENL
+5115 HFCWDSFKENL
-5126 VGDYLQKIDD
+5126 VGDYLLKIDD
-5136 VWGKQIK
+5136 VWGKKIL
-5143 KYFNDI
+5143 KYFNEI

-5157 KKDIFCCAI
+5157 KKDIFCSAI

-5208 FEMEI
+5208 FEIEI
-5213 GEIMSILTHEFEGSL
+5213 GEMMSILTDEFEGSL
-5228 KVGQALELYDLLG
+5228 KVGQALELYNLLG
-5241 GDLPFTL
+5241 GDQKLLDNAKANFVY
-5248 KIKSI
+5248 